1 MKQTLMRALTSIWL
15 ILLVALGAR
24 LTYAWEQ
31 QHKIPGDALVIRF
44 QQESGFI
51 AAALASGKGFSSPMG
66 RETGPTAWLPPIY
79 PLLLSGVFRIFGIE
93 TVRSFLAAVA
103 MNIVFSASAC
113 LPIFY
118 AGKRIAG
125 LPVASAAAWFW
136 ALLPTAVTFPF
147 EWIWDSSLVALLA
160 ATLLWA
166 TLELAESPRL
176 RNWCAYGLLWGFA
189 LLTDPSLGAALP
201 FLLGWAAYRAR
212 AHGFTRLHGP
222 ALAAACAILCCV
234 PWTVRN
240 YVVFHRVIPLRS
252 NFGYELFAGNNE
264 NYDDHPPVWPNNITR
279 AREIFR
285 FFRIG
290 EPAFMQEEMHKALQF
305 ITSHPRIELRLTW
318 DRVVSFWMGTPSP
331 LDNFLSA
338 DSFFLRSVSVS
349 SFLLVLGTLGGL
361 AVLLLARN
369 DFAFPVA
376 SFPLAFPLTYYVT
389 HASLRFRHVIEPI
402 LVLLTAIAADA
413 LLRGIFIPKPNLPAR
428 TILGSV
434 VSGRPEDHR
443 V

>member
-1 MKQTLMRALTSIWL
+1 MKQKLLSIITSIWL

-24 LTYAWEQ
+24 LAYAWDQ

-44 QQESGFI
+44 QQETGFI
-51 AAALASGKGFSSPMG
+51 AASLASRKGFSSPMG

-93 TVRSFLAAVA
+93 TVRSFLGAVA
-103 MNIVFSASAC
+103 MNIVFSAGAC

-118 AGKRIAG
+118 AGKRIVG
-125 LPVASAAAWFW
+125 LPAASAAAWFW
-136 ALLPTAVTFPF
+136 ALLPNAVTFPF

-176 RNWCAYGLLWGFA
+176 RDWCAYGLLWGFA

-201 FLLGWAAYRAR
+201 LLLGWVAYRAR
-212 AHGFTRLHGP
+212 VHGFTRLRGP
-222 ALAAACAILCCV
+222 ALAAACAILCCL

-240 YVVFHRVIPLRS
+240 YAVFHRFIPLRS
-252 NFGYELFAGNNE
+252 NFAYELFTGNNE
-264 NYDDHPPVWPNNITR
+264 NYGDHPPVWPNNITR
-279 AREIFR
+279 AREIYR

-305 ITSHPRIELRLTW
+305 ITNHPRIELRLTRN
-318 DRVVSFWMGTPSP
+318 RVVSFWMGTPSP

-338 DSFFLRSVSVS
+338 DSFFLRSVSVC
-349 SFLLVLGTLGGL
+349 SFLLVLGTIGGI
-361 AVLLLARN
+361 AVLFSTRSE
-369 DFAFPVA
+369 FAFPVA
-376 SFPLAFPLTYYVT
+376 SFPLVFPLTFYVT
-389 HASLRFRHVIEPI
+389 HASLRFRHSIEPI
-402 LVLLTAIAADA
+402 LALLTAIAADA
-413 LLRGIFIPKPNLPAR
+413 LLRRIFVPKPNLPAR
-428 TILGSV
+428 TILRGVLSE
-434 VSGRPEDHR
+434 RPGNND